1 MAMNN
6 AVAIKF
12 NYNKDRSDP
21 EDILNILTG
30 YVKFYKRIG
39 LISLSSINEKDDA
52 IFELVGLQ
60 NGSAIAWI
68 KCVKDKWESLIFR
81 SATSLADSML
91 INPEV
96 STRED
101 IESYSDVISTTIIN
115 NSSESIRV
123 EPCIDLE
130 MLGKT
135 LSDYSVLSS
144 KLHEN
149 ESALIG
155 IGTIG
160 DTDFSDFK
168 KLNNRFAFNGNVEDI
183 LSNVIKHH
191 KRKSKFHVNV
201 LANKGDNIWKLEELL
216 TENVFAAK
224 VANNDWLG
232 SYQSG
237 LISPIGPNDLME
249 AIIEYDEIMPAK
261 GKKKTKSKCK
271 NAKIIEVINI
281 ERNAGVQDD
290 FFQKRE

>member
-1 MAMNN
+1 MNN
-6 AVAIKF
+6 AIAIKF
-12 NYNKDRSDP
+12 NYNKDRNDP

-52 IFELVGLQ
+52 VFELVGLQ

-68 KCVKDKWESLIFR
+68 KCIKDKWEILILK
-81 SATSLADSML
+81 SATSLADNML
-91 INPEV
+91 IKSEV
-96 STRED
+96 STRD
-101 IESYSDVISTTIIN
+101 DLESYSNVISEAIIN
-115 NSSESIRV
+115 NSNENIRV

-144 KLHEN
+144 RLHEN

-155 IGTIG
+155 MGIMG
-160 DTDFSDFK
+160 DTDFSGFK
-168 KLNNRFAFNGNVEDI
+168 ELNNKFTFNGNVEDI
-183 LSNVIKHH
+183 LSHAIKHH
-191 KRKSKFHVNV
+191 KRASKFHVNV
-201 LANKGDNIWKLEELL
+201 LANKGDNIWRLEELV
-216 TENVFAAK
+216 TESVFAAK
-224 VANNDWLG
+224 VANNDWLD

-249 AIIEYDEIMPAK
+249 AIIEYDEIMPIK
-261 GKKKTKSKCK
+261 GKKKAKSKYK

-281 ERNAGVQDD
+281 ERNTGAQDD
-290 FFQKRE
+290 LFQKRE

>member
-1 MAMNN
+1 MNN
-6 AVAIKF
+6 AIAIKF
-12 NYNKDRSDP
+12 NYNKYRNDP

-52 IFELVGLQ
+52 VFELVGLQ

-68 KCVKDKWESLIFR
+68 KCIKDKWEILILK
-81 SATSLADSML
+81 SATSLADNML
-91 INPEV
+91 IKSEV
-96 STRED
+96 STRD
-101 IESYSDVISTTIIN
+101 DLESYSDVISEAIIN
-115 NSSESIRV
+115 NSNENIRV

-144 KLHEN
+144 RLHEN

-155 IGTIG
+155 MGIMG
-160 DTDFSDFK
+160 DTDFSGFK
-168 KLNNRFAFNGNVEDI
+168 ELNNKFTFNGNVEDI
-183 LSNVIKHH
+183 LSHAIKHH
-191 KRKSKFHVNV
+191 KRASKFHVNV
-201 LANKGDNIWKLEELL
+201 LANKGDNIWRLEELV
-216 TENVFAAK
+216 TESVFAAK
-224 VANNDWLG
+224 VANNDWLD

-249 AIIEYDEIMPAK
+249 AIIEYDEIMPTK
-261 GKKKTKSKCK
+261 GKKKAKSKYK

-281 ERNAGVQDD
+281 ERNTGAQDD
-290 FFQKRE
+290 LFQKRE